1 MTAAIQ
7 SLDRTRL
14 VDFSQLSHRE
24 YSAEKGVTALLLM
37 PSNLE
42 ITQAGDRLREESV
55 SPTETVLDLAPP
67 VVDAPARLD
76 ETGVELKRGA
86 FLNTIAMLAS
96 NFRGIF
102 TFLVARLLG
111 PAALGIFSV
120 AWSTT
125 DIISKIGVL
134 GLDNAITTFIARSE
148 AVGDRA
154 RSRALFRIAVVL
166 GVAQSIITAVVVIL
180 GLRFFNNRLH
190 IQPQMVSALALVL
203 CAMPGLALYRIS
215 TAISR
220 GMKVMQHDIYS
231 RGMMEPIATTLAFLF
246 AVAVGFK
253 QSSPEVAAIVGT
265 AASGLI
271 ALALAS
277 TLFRHVPP
285 QREVVSP
292 FGEARSLLAY
302 SAPISIYQLINAFI
316 ARLDLLMLGYFVGRA
331 PGVTLAT
338 VGVYSAVIGTANG
351 LRKVN
356 QAFNPIFAPVVAG
369 MTATGDHEI
378 AAATYARLAQWMLW
392 ILLPLVAVMS
402 LAGSTILLIYGPAFW
417 QGGVWLGIVALASAI
432 NAFVALGETVIMV
445 QRPHLNLLHS
455 SITCTVAAAGLLWL
469 IPRFGVMGAAF
480 GILLPYVVQGI
491 LRYATLRWVF
501 HWKDSWSDIRPPLIA
516 AGIALVPTLVC
527 RLFLGGIAGQVISAA
542 AFLAVFG
549 VQWLQHHIHRKDE
562 RP

>member
-1 MTAAIQ
+1 MTRNI
-7 SLDRTRL
+7 
-14 VDFSQLSHRE
+14 
-24 YSAEKGVTALLLM
+24 
-37 PSNLE
+37 E
-42 ITQAGDRLREESV
+42 IAQACDRLREESER
-55 SPTETVLDLAPP
+55 TTGGVLDVPP
-67 VVDAPARLD
+67 PAEDAPARVD

-111 PAALGIFSV
+111 PAALGILSV

-148 AVGDRA
+148 AMGNRV
-154 RSRALFRIAVVL
+154 RSRALFRAAVVL
-166 GVAQSIITAVVVIL
+166 GVAQSVVTAAIVIV

-190 IQPQMVSALALVL
+190 VQPQMVSALALVL
-203 CAMPGLALYRIS
+203 CAMPGLALYRIG

-220 GMKVMQHDIYS
+220 GMKVMKQDIYS
-231 RGMMEPIATTLAFLF
+231 RGMTEPIATTLAFLL
-246 AVAVGFK
+246 ALAVGFK
-253 QSSPEVAAIVGT
+253 ESSPEVAAIVGT

-277 TLFRHVPP
+277 TLFRHIPAHAG
-285 QREVVSP
+285 VVSP
-292 FGEARSLLAY
+292 LGEARSLIAY
-302 SAPISIYQLINAFI
+302 AAPISIYQLINAFI

-369 MTATGDHEI
+369 MTATGDHET

-392 ILLPLVAVMS
+392 ILLPLVAVMM
-402 LAGSTILLIYGPAFW
+402 LAGGTILLIFGPAFR
-417 QGGVWLGIVALASAI
+417 QGGMWLGIVAVACAT
-432 NAFVALGETVIMV
+432 NAFVTLGETVIMV
-445 QRPHLNLLHS
+445 QRPRLNLLNS
-455 SITCTVAAAGLLWL
+455 SITCVVAIGANLWL
-469 IPRFGVMGAAF
+469 IPRFGV
-480 GILLPYVVQGI
+480 
-491 LRYATLRWVF
+491 T
-501 HWKDSWSDIRPPLIA
+501 
-516 AGIALVPTLVC
+516 
-527 RLFLGGIAGQVISAA
+527 
-542 AFLAVFG
+542 
-549 VQWLQHHIHRKDE
+549 
-562 RP
+562 

>member
-1 MTAAIQ
+1 MTYNIEIPQAC
-7 SLDRTRL
+7 DRR
-14 VDFSQLSHRE
+14 RE
-24 YSAEKGVTALLLM
+24 K
-37 PSNLE
+37 
-42 ITQAGDRLREESV
+42 SV
-55 SPTETVLDLAPP
+55 SPTEVALDVAPP
-67 VVDAPARLD
+67 AVDAPARVD

-154 RSRALFRIAVVL
+154 RSRALFRVAVVL
-166 GVAQSIITAVVVIL
+166 GIAQSIITAVIVIL
-180 GLRFFNNRLH
+180 ALRFFNNRLH
-190 IQPQMVSALALVL
+190 VQPQMVSALALLL
-203 CAMPGLALYRIS
+203 CAMPGVALYRIS

-231 RGMMEPIATTLAFLF
+231 RGMTEPIATTLAFLL
-246 AVAVGFK
+246 ALAIGFK
-253 QSSPEVAAIVGT
+253 ASSPEVAAIVGT

-277 TLFRHVPP
+277 TLFRHIPAHAY
-285 QREVVSP
+285 VVSLL
-292 FGEARSLLAY
+292 GEARSLLGYA
-302 SAPISIYQLINAFI
+302 APISIYQLINAFI
-316 ARLDLLMLGYFVGRA
+316 ARLDLIMLGYFIGRA

-369 MTATGDHEI
+369 MTATGNHDI

-402 LAGSTILLIYGPAFW
+402 LAGGTILLLYGPAFR

-445 QRPHLNLLHS
+445 QRPRLNLLHS

-501 HWKDSWSDIRPPLIA
+501 RWKDSWSDIRPPLISA
-516 AGIALVPTLVC
+516 AIALVPALVC
-527 RLFLGGIAGQVISAA
+527 RVFLDGIIGQVTSAA

-549 VQWLQHHIHRKDE
+549 VQWLRHHTHRKDE
-562 RP
+562 PT